1 MDKHD
6 EAPAAAAGL
15 RGVEGYMTASLLDPL
30 QQLTA
35 KHQARPNNLTI
46 IPITA
51 SHSILPTS
59 PRVLIDST
67 STSLVGTS
75 L

>member
-15 RGVEGYMTASLLDPL
+15 RGGEGYMTASLPDPL
-30 QQLTA
+30 RQLTA
-35 KHQARPNNLTI
+35 KPQVLPNNLTI

-51 SHSILPTS
+51 TLFSPTL

-67 STSLVGTS
+67 GTSLVGTS